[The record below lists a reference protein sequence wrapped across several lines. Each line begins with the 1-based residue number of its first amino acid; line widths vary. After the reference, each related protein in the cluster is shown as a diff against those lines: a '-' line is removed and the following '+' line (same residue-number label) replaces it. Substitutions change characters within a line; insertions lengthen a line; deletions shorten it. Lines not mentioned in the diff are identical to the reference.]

1 MKGIIKQY
9 RPAYFSGY
17 ENKTNNFNSLDEL
30 LNIEW
35 VKSFSEYKDFFRF
48 SIEIADEREKNHTL
62 LAEYKN
68 GESWYVIGFIDKD
81 TCKLSDELPIFN
93 KD

>member
-17 ENKTNNFNSLDEL
+17 ENKTNSFNSLDEL
-30 LNIEW
+30 LNIDW

-62 LAEYKN
+62 LGEYKN
-68 GESWYVIGFIDKD
+68 GQSWYVIGFIPKENSIVSNELAIFDK
-81 TCKLSDELPIFN
+81 E
-93 KD
+93 